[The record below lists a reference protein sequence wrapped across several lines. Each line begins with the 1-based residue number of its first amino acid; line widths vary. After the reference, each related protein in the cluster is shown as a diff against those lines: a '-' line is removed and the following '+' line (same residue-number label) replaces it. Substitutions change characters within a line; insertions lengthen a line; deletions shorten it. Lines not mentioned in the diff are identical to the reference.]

1 MSLPITW
8 SPASKD
14 EYANLLQY
22 VETNFGLDAAL
33 ELLDITDQV
42 IDNISQH
49 PKMYPASEK
58 APTIRKAVLTK
69 QTSLFYRISNHDIQ
83 LLHFWDNRRNPNTL
97 GFFI

>member
-1 MSLPITW
+1 MSLPIAW

-22 VETNFGLDAAL
+22 IEANFGLDAAL

-42 IDNISQH
+42 LDNISQH

-58 APTIRKAVLTK
+58 APAIRKAVLTK
-69 QTSLFYRISNHDIQ
+69 QTSLFYRITDHDIQ

-97 GFFI
+97 EYLI